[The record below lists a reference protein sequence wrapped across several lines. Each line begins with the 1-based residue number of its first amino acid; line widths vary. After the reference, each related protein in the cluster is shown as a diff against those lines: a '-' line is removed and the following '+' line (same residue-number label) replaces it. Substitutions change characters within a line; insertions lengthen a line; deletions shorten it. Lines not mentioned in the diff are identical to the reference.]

1 VLPAGRRSGKTE
13 LAKRK
18 LVMRAIRGSSFRSP
32 RYFAA
37 APTRDQAKTIYWAD
51 LQALCPPDLIADV
64 GDTEL
69 SIKLTTGAEIRV
81 VGMDRPQRIEGAPW
95 DGGVLDEFGNMK
107 PGAWGENVRPALSDR
122 HGWCDLIGVPEGRNH
137 YFDMDQAA
145 QTAMATL
152 GAASEWGAFTWTS
165 ATVLPAGEIAGARAD
180 LDERTFRQEYEAS
193 FESYSGVVLYAFTR
207 AGNVRP
213 CPYDPA
219 LAVHIGMDFNVN
231 PMTAT
236 VWQERAEP
244 VQKIGQ
250 APAVISHQVGEIIIA
265 TSNTDEMADE
275 IVRRY
280 ALGGSVGHISVYPD
294 PAGAAGHTSAQ
305 GRTDISILRARGF
318 MVHAMASHPL
328 VRDRLAVTN
337 ARFCNAVGERRQF
350 VDPACVKSIRA
361 YERLVY
367 KEDTNDPDKSGGF
380 DHAVDATGY
389 YDYVRFATVPPRMA
403 QIVHMG
409 R

>member
-1 VLPAGRRSGKTE
+1 
-13 LAKRK
+13 
-18 LVMRAIRGSSFRSP
+18 
-32 RYFAA
+32 
-37 APTRDQAKTIYWAD
+37 
-51 LQALCPPDLIADV
+51 
-64 GDTEL
+64 
-69 SIKLTTGAEIRV
+69 
-81 VGMDRPQRIEGAPW
+81 
-95 DGGVLDEFGNMK
+95 
-107 PGAWGENVRPALSDR
+107 
-122 HGWCDLIGVPEGRNH
+122 
-137 YFDMDQAA
+137 MDQAA
-145 QTAMATL
+145 KTAMATL

-165 ATVLPAGEIAGARAD
+165 ATVLSAAEIAGARAD
-180 LDERTFRQEYEAS
+180 LDPRTFRQEYEAS

-213 CPYDPA
+213 CPYDA
-219 LAVHIGMDFNVN
+219 AAAVHIGMDFNVN

-236 VWQERAEP
+236 VWQERADP
-244 VQKIGQ
+244 VHNIGQ
-250 APAVISHQVGEIIIA
+250 APAVTSHQVGEIIIA

-280 ALGGSVGHISVYPD
+280 ALGGAVGHISVYPD

-318 MVHAMASHPL
+318 TVHAMASHPL

-337 ARFCNAVGERRQF
+337 GRFC
-350 VDPACVKSIRA
+350 DPSCARSIRA

-389 YDYVRFATVPPRMA
+389 YDYVRFATAPPRMA
-403 QIVHMG
+403 QVIHMG